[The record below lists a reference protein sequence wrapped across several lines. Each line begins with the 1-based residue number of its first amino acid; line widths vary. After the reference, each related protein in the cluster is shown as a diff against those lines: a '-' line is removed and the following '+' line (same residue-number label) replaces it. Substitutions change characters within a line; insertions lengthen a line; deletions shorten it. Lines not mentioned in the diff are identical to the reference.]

1 MQRYTEKNQ
10 FIIFWIA
17 AIAILAGVIVLVIPF
32 IPAILWATVFTILV
46 YPIFEKL
53 IKKGWKRGNAAITVT
68 LIPALVLI
76 LPLVVMGSIAGVQI
90 VSSAQKLINSSQ
102 NPNGPDQD
110 ILIVLGNELDKAIQ
124 PVLKKVGAPEI
135 DLSEVLERNQDQLAQ
150 RISGPLVA
158 GFQNFVL
165 TIVTLVISLLTMF
178 FMVRDCHNM
187 KDAVLDLVPLK
198 REHTEQILEQIAN
211 TVRSVFFAVV
221 IVAGI
226 QGVIALITY
235 WIAGIDGAIPLALI
249 TTLLCT
255 IPLLGAPI
263 IYVPLGLFLII
274 EGNIWQGIMVLGVGF
289 LIISQID
296 NLLRPLFIGART
308 KLHEIP
314 VFFSL
319 LGGVIALGPIGLM
332 AGPMLLTLILAIV
345 DILRLRKE
353 QTAAIDEIE
362 GDLND
367 PTESPKPA

>member
-17 AIAILAGVIVLVIPF
+17 AIAILAGVIVLVVPF

-110 ILIVLGNELDKAIQ
+110 ILLVLGNELDKAVQ
-124 PVLKKVGAPEI
+124 PILKKVGAPEI

-150 RISGPLVA
+150 RITGPLVA

-332 AGPMLLTLILAIV
+332 AGPMLLTLILAII

-353 QTAAIDEIE
+353 QTATMDEIE

>member
-353 QTAAIDEIE
+353 QTAAMDEIE

>member
-17 AIAILAGVIVLVIPF
+17 AIAILAGVIVLVVPF

-90 VSSAQKLINSSQ
+90 VSSAQKLIDSSQ
-102 NPNGPDQD
+102 SPNGPDQD
-110 ILIVLGNELDKAIQ
+110 ILLVLGNELDKAVQ
-124 PVLKKVGAPEI
+124 PILKKVGAPEI

-353 QTAAIDEIE
+353 QTATMDEIE

>member
-17 AIAILAGVIVLVIPF
+17 AIAILAGVIVLVVPF

-90 VSSAQKLINSSQ
+90 VSSAQKLIDSSQ
-102 NPNGPDQD
+102 SPNGPDQD
-110 ILIVLGNELDKAIQ
+110 ILLVLGNELDKAVQ
-124 PVLKKVGAPEI
+124 PILKKVGAPEI

-187 KDAVLDLVPLK
+187 KDTVLDLVPLK

-235 WIAGIDGAIPLALI
+235 WIAGVDGAIALALI

-274 EGNIWQGIMVLGVGF
+274 EGSIWQGILVLGVGF

-353 QTAAIDEIE
+353 QTATMDEIE

>member
-17 AIAILAGVIVLVIPF
+17 AIAILAGVIVLVVPF

-110 ILIVLGNELDKAIQ
+110 ILLVLGNELDKAVQ
-124 PVLKKVGAPEI
+124 PILKKVGAPEI

-332 AGPMLLTLILAIV
+332 AGPMLLTLILAII

-353 QTAAIDEIE
+353 QTATMDEIE
-362 GDLND
+362 GELSD

>member
-17 AIAILAGVIVLVIPF
+17 SIAILAGVIVLIVPF

-53 IKKGWKRGNAAITVT
+53 IKRGWKRGNAAITVT

-102 NPNGPDQD
+102 SPNGPDQD
-110 ILIVLGNELDKAIQ
+110 ILLVLGNELDKAVQ
-124 PVLKKVGAPEI
+124 PILKKVGAPEI

-150 RISGPLVA
+150 RISGPLVS

-235 WIAGIDGAIPLALI
+235 WISGIDGAIPLALI

-332 AGPMLLTLILAIV
+332 AGPMLLTLILAII

-353 QTAAIDEIE
+353 QTATMDEIE